1 MARLT
6 VEGDYFLCPHCGA
19 DVRKGQAA
27 CPECGSCEE
36 TGWSDAATES
46 FADGG
51 DGEDDDFDYHEF
63 LEREFPDH
71 AQPLTAR
78 QKLSRL
84 GIVLICLLLI
94 LTLIFFQ

>member
-6 VEGDYFLCPHCGA
+6 VEGGYFLCPHCGA
-19 DVRKGQAA
+19 EVRKGQAA

-36 TGWSDAATES
+36 TGWSDAATEG

-51 DGEDDDFDYHEF
+51 YDEDDDFDYNEF
-63 LEREFPDH
+63 VESEFPDH

-78 QKLSRL
+78 QKLTKL
-84 GIVLICLLLI
+84 AIVLICLALI
-94 LTLIFFQ
+94 LTFIFSQ